1 MTKEAAL
8 ARRIRLSLFG
18 GHAPVRSPGKSVRCG
33 DHGDRGSGGDDRR
46 DRGGEEAM
54 AKTAAAEAVTP
65 QKYSGKT
72 GKLVMPSP
80 RPRGRNFLRLVEQH
94 RDRSRRH
101 AER

>member
-46 DRGGEEAM
+46 DRGGGGGDGEDRGSGGGD
-54 AKTAAAEAVTP
+54 AAEVLGEDGQAGHAITSTERA
-65 QKYSGKT
+65 KF
-72 GKLVMPSP
+72 SP
-80 RPRGRNFLRLVEQH
+80 FG
-94 RDRSRRH
+94 
-101 AER
+101 